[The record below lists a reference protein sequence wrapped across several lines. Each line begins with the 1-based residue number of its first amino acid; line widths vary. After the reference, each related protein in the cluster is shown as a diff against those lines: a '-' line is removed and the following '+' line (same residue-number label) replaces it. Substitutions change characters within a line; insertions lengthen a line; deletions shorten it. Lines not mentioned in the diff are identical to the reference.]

1 MAGSF
6 ECLLNTVH
14 LNSVHYTAV
23 MPPSRHDRHSVIDC
37 ALRLL
42 DEVGLPDLSMRR
54 IATELDVQ
62 PSALYWHFPNK
73 QTLLAGVADR
83 ILAAVPDPD
92 PADDPLR
99 VARSVLDALLTFR
112 DGAEVVM
119 SAYALRLGTPR
130 AQRALAASLHT
141 LPKPEPMAD
150 AAFEFILGH
159 AMLLQQRMH
168 AQSIGAVEADADDPT
183 AHSDRVFDTG
193 IRALAGLSADR
204 SPV

>member
-1 MAGSF
+1 
-6 ECLLNTVH
+6 
-14 LNSVHYTAV
+14 

-73 QTLLAGVADR
+73 QSLLAGVADR
-83 ILAAVPDPD
+83 ILSAVPDPD
-92 PADDPLR
+92 PTADPIR
-99 VARSVLDALLTFR
+99 VARAVLDALLTYR

-119 SAYALRLGTPR
+119 SAYALRLGAPR
-130 AQRALAASLHT
+130 AQRALAASLRSH
-141 LPKPEPMAD
+141 PQSEPMAD
-150 AAFEFILGH
+150 AAFEFIVGH

-168 AQSIGAVEADADDPT
+168 AQSIGAVEPDADDPT
-183 AHSDRVFDTG
+183 AHSDVVFDTG
-193 IRALAGLSADR
+193 IRALAGLSAGR
-204 SPV
+204 SPA